1 MILFATVMVLRKKIK
16 GYESL
21 RQVVKVSIFS
31 KWKVHGCVCSLAYVV
46 VGVSG

>member
-1 MILFATVMVLRKKIK
+1 MILFATVMVLRVKIK
-16 GYESL
+16 DYESL

-31 KWKVHGCVCSLAYVV
+31 KWKAHGCVCSLAYAV